1 MDLEPI
7 SRLSR
12 LSAIL
17 TMLKSKSL
25 INSTQLSKKFGVSV
39 RTIYRDIRALE
50 KSGVPIY
57 VEEGKGYKLMD
68 GYTLPPIM
76 FSEEEANALIT
87 AQQIILKNKDKSLI
101 DHYSNAITKIKS
113 VLKSD
118 NRDKATFLENR
129 IAYIKNKD
137 RTISSDNLIKI
148 QSALTNQFLVHL
160 KYTAFYDGKTTNR
173 IVEPM
178 AIYHTQENWIL
189 VAWCRLREDFRDFRL
204 DRIDDLIVSTGI
216 FEPRAFDLMTYF
228 RKGLEWKKN

>member
-25 INSTQLSKKFGVSV
+25 ITSTQLSKKFGVSV

-76 FSEEEANALIT
+76 FSEQEANALIT
-87 AQQIILKNKDKSLI
+87 AQQIIFQNKDKSLI
-101 DHYSNAITKIKS
+101 EQYSNAITKIKS
-113 VLKSD
+113 VLRTES
-118 NRDKATFLENR
+118 RDKAALLEER
-129 IAYIKNKD
+129 IVYIKNKD
-137 RTISSDNLIKI
+137 RNTSSDNLMKI
-148 QSALTNQFLVHL
+148 QSALTSHYLVHL
-160 KYTAFYDGKTTNR
+160 KYTALYDGNTTNR
-173 IVEPM
+173 KVEPM
-178 AIYHTQENWIL
+178 AIYHTQENWIM

-204 DRIDDLIVSTGI
+204 DRIDELIVSGGE
-216 FEPRAFDLMTYF
+216 FEPREFDLMSYF
-228 RKGLEWKKN
+228 RRGLEGKKV